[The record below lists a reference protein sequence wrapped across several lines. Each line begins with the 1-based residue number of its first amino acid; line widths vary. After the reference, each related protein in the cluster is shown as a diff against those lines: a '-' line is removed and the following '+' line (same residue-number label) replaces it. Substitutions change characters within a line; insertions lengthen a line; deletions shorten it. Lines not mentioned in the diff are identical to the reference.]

1 MRKVLNTVTAVLAVM
16 AIVASAAAHSPKDLK
31 KIMNSKEKY
40 LQAIDKRAP
49 SFTLQDADGRVHS
62 LSDYRG
68 KVTVLHFIYTGCSDV
83 CPLHAER
90 IAQIQS
96 MISQTP
102 MKDHVQFITITT
114 DPKNDTSDVLR
125 AYGPAHGLKPY
136 NWVFLTKTASQPED
150 ATRSLAVSF
159 GHKFTKVDGG
169 YQVHSVVTHV
179 IDREGHWRANFHGL
193 KFRPINL
200 VLFLNGLTNNANKPH
215 HKGQESLWDRVKNK
229 VRNLF

>member
-1 MRKVLNTVTAVLAVM
+1 MTIAT
-16 AIVASAAAHSPKDLK
+16 SPAAHSPKDLK

-40 LQAIDKRAP
+40 FQAIDKEAP
-49 SFTLQDADGRVHS
+49 SFTLQDADGRVRS

-68 KVTVLHFIYTGCSDV
+68 KVVVLHFIYTGCPDV

-114 DPKNDTSDVLR
+114 DPKNDTSDVMR
-125 AYGPAHGLKPY
+125 AYGPARGLKPD

-159 GHKFTKVDGG
+159 GHKFTKVDGS

-179 IDREGHWRANFHGL
+179 VDREGRWRANFHGL

-200 VLFLNGLTNNANKPH
+200 VLFLNALTNNAATPH
-215 HKGQESLWDRVKNK
+215 HPGEESLWDKVKIK
-229 VRNLF
+229 MRSLF